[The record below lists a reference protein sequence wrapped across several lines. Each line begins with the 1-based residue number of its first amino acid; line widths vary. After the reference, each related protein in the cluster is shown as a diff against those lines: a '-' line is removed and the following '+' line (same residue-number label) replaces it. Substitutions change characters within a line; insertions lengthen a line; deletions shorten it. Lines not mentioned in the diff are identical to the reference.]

1 MSLHSVQWDV
11 SVKIKNRERYLNSL
25 LSIAVT
31 AAEASSRLCLLKPVP
46 ENVLQDGTR
55 HRMGSNGVDETSA
68 YWWVF
73 FVLFCF
79 EPFYFL
85 KALS

>member
-11 SVKIKNRERYLNSL
+11 SVKIKNREHYLNSL
-25 LSIAVT
+25 ASIAV
-31 AAEASSRLCLLKPVP
+31 AAVEASSRLCLLKPVP
-46 ENVLQDGTR
+46 ENVLQDETR
-55 HRMGSNGVDETSA
+55 HRMASSGVDETSA

-79 EPFYFL
+79 ELFYFL